1 MFSSGPSY
9 VLLAAPTAPHRQVA
23 LASVPKRPLSP
34 FPACI
39 RIRPSHPS
47 RVPEHS
53 FTLGPGHQHLSCSAL
68 RQDLAPSS
76 PTRPGTTGVT
86 PRPRAPFPARSRPW
100 LRSGATGSECAVGI
114 ATHLR
119 PKAAGVGVR
128 WLVLETSVTAKAL
141 PNPSHQRQKKKN
153 TEARRG
159 AEPGSRCT
167 AGRSHPGSSLG
178 VAPNPSPIWGP
189 STPPPSFPHRERF
202 EVLLSK
208 SGSVLSCR
216 VPGWRDYGDACP
228 CECMHECLH
237 VCVCMF

>member
-1 MFSSGPSY
+1 MFSFGPSY
-9 VLLAAPTAPHRQVA
+9 VLLAAPAAPHRQGA

-53 FTLGPGHQHLSCSAL
+53 FTPGPGHQHLSCSAL

-100 LRSGATGSECAVGI
+100 LRSGATRSECAVGI
-114 ATHLR
+114 AAHLR

-141 PNPSHQRQKKKN
+141 PNPSHQRQKKKKN

-167 AGRSHPGSSLG
+167 AGRSHPG
-178 VAPNPSPIWGP
+178 IWGLLPTPVP
-189 STPPPSFPHRERF
+189 SGDPQ
-202 EVLLSK
+202 LLRLLFLIEK
-208 SGSVLSCR
+208 DLKCFFQN
-216 VPGWRDYGDACP
+216 RD
-228 CECMHECLH
+228 L
-237 VCVCMF
+237 

>member
-1 MFSSGPSY
+1 MFSSWPSY
-9 VLLAAPTAPHRQVA
+9 LLLAAPAAPHRQGA

-47 RVPEHS
+47 RLPEHS
-53 FTLGPGHQHLSCSAL
+53 FTPGPGHQHLSCSAL
-68 RQDLAPSS
+68 RQDFAPSS

-100 LRSGATGSECAVGI
+100 LRSGATRSECAVGI

-141 PNPSHQRQKKKN
+141 PNPSHQRQKKPH
-153 TEARRG
+153 RG
-159 AEPGSRCT
+159 TQGSRAWFPLHRRPLPPWELPGGCSQPQ
-167 AGRSHPGSSLG
+167 SHLGTLTSS
-178 VAPNPSPIWGP
+178 AFFS
-189 STPPPSFPHRERF
+189 S
-202 EVLLSK
+202 
-208 SGSVLSCR
+208 
-216 VPGWRDYGDACP
+216 
-228 CECMHECLH
+228 
-237 VCVCMF
+237 